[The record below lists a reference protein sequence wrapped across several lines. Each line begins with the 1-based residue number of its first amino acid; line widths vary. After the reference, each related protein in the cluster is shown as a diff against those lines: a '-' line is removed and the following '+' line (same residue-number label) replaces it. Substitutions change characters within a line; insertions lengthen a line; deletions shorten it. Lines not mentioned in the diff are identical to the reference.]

1 MGEYLA
7 YPSQQNVLWYVFFL
21 TSDSCVVVANLCV
34 FTVEIGPKQTTV
46 TPLTFTFRPWKR
58 WKVYAMGTTL
68 RTRRFRSSTRWGFK
82 SSWWL
87 GRIGFSRGWVF
98 GRFLPPN
105 ATEGLVTGFR
115 KNLCFEYM
123 ASWVNCWWCE
133 FFFCRGKRFHNQTA
147 YFLKEP
153 SVQPY
158 SAYLCLFYT
167 DTLITSIMEKL
178 WITISFYFISSH

>member
-105 ATEGLVTGFR
+105 VTEGLVTGFR

-133 FFFCRGKRFHNQTA
+133 FFFLSRQ
-147 YFLKEP
+147 
-153 SVQPY
+153 
-158 SAYLCLFYT
+158 
-167 DTLITSIMEKL
+167 
-178 WITISFYFISSH
+178 TISQPNGLLPERTLGSAI